1 MSYKFL
7 NDISVKDLR
16 EICKTVG
23 VENPEN
29 ISKIDLISYL
39 KNGFKKYNLPEP
51 KIEEEV
57 KEKKEKW
64 QIEDKIGY
72 EGKEGTVYN
81 VKKGSKYYA
90 MKKFKKDKSENK
102 IKLESDLQKIASKD
116 YLSPKIYD
124 VDLENKYIVMDKL
137 DKNLF
142 DILKENN
149 GKLSSKHQK
158 RMIEIFKALDKLG
171 VYHGDPNPLNFMEKE
186 GQLYII
192 DFGFGS
198 NIDKK
203 LCNKLKSKTPNLSYM
218 PIGFLLKI
226 KDVCDTNNYP
236 ELLKYISKEDRLK
249 FGL

>member
-142 DILKENN
+142 Y
-149 GKLSSKHQK
+149 GKRRS
-158 RMIEIFKALDKLG
+158 
-171 VYHGDPNPLNFMEKE
+171 
-186 GQLYII
+186 II
-192 DFGFGS
+192 Y
-198 NIDKK
+198 N
-203 LCNKLKSKTPNLSYM
+203 
-218 PIGFLLKI
+218 
-226 KDVCDTNNYP
+226 
-236 ELLKYISKEDRLK
+236 
-249 FGL
+249 

>member
-23 VENPEN
+23 IENPEN
-29 ISKIDLISYL
+29 ISKSDLISYL

-51 KIEEEV
+51 DLTQ
-57 KEKKEKW
+57 KEEKW
-64 QIEDKIGY
+64 KIEDKIGY

-81 VKKGSKYYA
+81 VKKGSKSYA
-90 MKKFKKDKSENK
+90 MKKFKKDKSVNK
-102 IKLESDLQKIASKD
+102 IQLESDLQKIASKHN
-116 YLSPKIYD
+116 LSPKIYD
-124 VDLENKYIVMDKL
+124 VDLENKWIVMDKL

-149 GKLSSKHQK
+149 GKLSSVYQK
-158 RMIEIFKALDKLG
+158 RMIEIFKNLDKFG
-171 VYHGDPNPLNFMEKE
+171 VYHGDPNPLNFMEKNGE
-186 GQLYII
+186 LYII

-198 NIDKK
+198 KIDDK

-226 KDVCDTNNYP
+226 KDVCDTKNYP
-236 ELLKYISKEDRLK
+236 EILKYINKEDRVK
-249 FGL
+249 FGI

>member
-23 VENPEN
+23 IENPDN
-29 ISKIDLISYL
+29 ISKNDLISYL

-51 KIEEEV
+51 EI
-57 KEKKEKW
+57 KETKEKW
-64 QIEDKIGY
+64 KIEDKIGY

-102 IKLESDLQKIASKD
+102 LKLESDLQKIASKENI
-116 YLSPKIYD
+116 SPKIYD

-149 GKLSSKHQK
+149 GKLSSKYQK
-158 RMIEIFKALDKLG
+158 RMIEIFKTLDKVN
-171 VYHGDPNPLNFMEKE
+171 VYHGDPNPLNFMEKNGE
-186 GQLYII
+186 LYII

-198 NIDKK
+198 KIDDKV
-203 LCNKLKSKTPNLSYM
+203 CNKLKSKTPNLSYM

-226 KDVCDTNNYP
+226 KDVCDTKNYP
-236 ELLKYISKEDRLK
+236 ELLKCISKEDRIK